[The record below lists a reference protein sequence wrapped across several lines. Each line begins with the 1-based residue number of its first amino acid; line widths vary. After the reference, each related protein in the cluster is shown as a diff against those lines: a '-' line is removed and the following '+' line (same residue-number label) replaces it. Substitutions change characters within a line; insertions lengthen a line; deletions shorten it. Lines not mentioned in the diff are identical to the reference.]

1 MATAKAAPTAARASR
16 RQSAR
21 PSTAARASVAGSA
34 VGAFAL
40 IAIVALVLAV
50 VLAAAERPSFLSPF
64 TSADYFPSWMAGP
77 LAGLVPS
84 LTRDDS
90 DLRGLISAAIALGF
104 AGYLVVLWQAS
115 NLRTGWI
122 IAAIVAVQV
131 ILFLSPPLFST
142 DVFNYLNYG
151 RMGVLHD
158 LNPYTTIPLFEP
170 HSDPTFAISN
180 WHRLLSPYGP
190 LFTLVTYALVPIG
203 VAASFWT
210 IKAIIALAFLAT
222 LALVWR
228 CAELLGRSP
237 RAAVVL
243 VGLNPLVLVWGLGAD
258 HNDALMMLLV
268 VLSLYL
274 ALLARDRAGSA
285 TPAAAAAA
293 GRLAATSGA
302 VLIAA
307 VAVKAS
313 AGILVPVFLLAFG
326 QRRAKCL
333 GALAAAALLAIVS
346 FAAFGL
352 HVPGLGEQAKLVTPL
367 GLPNVVGVLLGL
379 GGETKGLHTVLDVVL
394 IATVLAASFVT
405 WRDPERGLGAAFA
418 CMLVLVLTLS
428 WSGAWYVLWVLPFA
442 ALLPG
447 WAARTC
453 VLALSAFLILAFAPN
468 EPLVHRPLSLPL
480 YTTALGR
487 AHNDQINALLH

>member
-1 MATAKAAPTAARASR
+1 V
-16 RQSAR
+16 R
-21 PSTAARASVAGSA
+21 PPVAARASVAAS
-34 VGAFAL
+34 VIGALAL
-40 IAIVALVLAV
+40 VAIVGLVLAI

-64 TSADYFPSWMAGP
+64 TSANYFPGWMAGP

-84 LTRDDS
+84 LTHDDS
-90 DLRGLISAAIALGF
+90 NLRGLISAAIALAF
-104 AGYLVVLWQAS
+104 VGYLVALWLAP

-122 IAAIVAVQV
+122 VAAIVAVQV
-131 ILFLSPPLFST
+131 VLFLSPPLFST

-151 RMGVLHD
+151 RMGVVHG
-158 LNPYTTIPLFEP
+158 LNPYTTIPLIEP

-190 LFTLVTYALVPIG
+190 LFTLLTYALVPIG

-210 IKAIIALAFLAT
+210 IKALIGLAFLAT
-222 LALVWR
+222 LGLLWR

-237 RAAVVL
+237 RTAVVL

-274 ALLARDRAGSA
+274 ALRAREAAGLGIAPPPAGSGSVA
-285 TPAAAAAA
+285 RLRAVASPD
-293 GRLAATSGA
+293 RLAFASGVA
-302 VLIAA
+302 LIAA

-326 QRRAKCL
+326 QRRAKL
-333 GALAAAALLAIVS
+333 AGAVSAGVVLAVVSLLA
-346 FAAFGL
+346 FGA

-379 GGETKGLHTVLDVVL
+379 GGETTGLHTVLDVVL
-394 IATVLAASFVT
+394 VATVLIAAIVT
-405 WRDPERGLGAAFA
+405 FRHPERGVGAAFA
-418 CMLVLVLTLS
+418 CVLVLAATLS

-447 WAARTC
+447 WAARTS

-480 YTTALGR
+480 YTTALGL
-487 AHNDQINALLH
+487 AHTDEINALLH